1 MSKLRCRR
9 RCSEVHLSPLFSL
22 LLNFC
27 RWFLLENL
35 HMTKQ
40 SYVVV
45 NIDNKKETSFKW
57 LCCRAITSKKP
68 KTPMD
73 NYGDYGYSPTIEQ
86 SRQSNKGKTHFTIS
100 YELVREIPGSLWLN
114 LHGHLKNRLGHSQ
127 IRLGLNRKW
136 LWNFHGLHLMAIYY
150 MRHCI
155 SNSSPPIVN
164 RPLTDQEID
173 KSYKVGWVS
182 STLILF
188 GSVCCIGW
196 DIKMQ
201 TTSK

>member
-1 MSKLRCRR
+1 MLRTQSYQPGPKILFEPLSVALKTTDVDRYPLRHWYSDKGFVREWVSKLRCRR

-86 SRQSNKGKTHFTIS
+86 SRQSNKGKTHFTRAYHI
-100 YELVREIPGSLWLN
+100 GSSGKFQ
-114 LHGHLKNRLGHSQ
+114 GHFGWIN
-127 IRLGLNRKW
+127 
-136 LWNFHGLHLMAIYY
+136 
-150 MRHCI
+150 
-155 SNSSPPIVN
+155 IV
-164 RPLTDQEID
+164 I
-173 KSYKVGWVS
+173 
-182 STLILF
+182 
-188 GSVCCIGW
+188 
-196 DIKMQ
+196 
-201 TTSK
+201 